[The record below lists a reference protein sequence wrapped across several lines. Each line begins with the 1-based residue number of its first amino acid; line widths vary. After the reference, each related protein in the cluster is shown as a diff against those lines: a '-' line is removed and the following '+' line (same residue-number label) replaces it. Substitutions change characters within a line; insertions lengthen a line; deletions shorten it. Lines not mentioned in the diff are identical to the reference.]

1 MFSVPTT
8 PMAAAVLRDI
18 MVMNGG
24 GGRGLKRART
34 AGRWHPADG
43 GAVRMGTCTMDGA
56 QPWYPCVTA
65 AAYNAQITKEDWL
78 AGRAA
83 PLRAVTMDGEE
94 LSIAS
99 NDPALTVYGLDL
111 SLIHI

>member
-1 MFSVPTT
+1 
-8 PMAAAVLRDI
+8 MAVKLG
-18 MVMNGG
+18 MTGG
-24 GGRGLKRART
+24 L
-34 AGRWHPADG
+34 WQPADG
-43 GAVRMGTCTMDGA
+43 GAVRMGSQTMDGA

-65 AAYNAQITKEDWL
+65 AAYNAQITKADWL

-111 SLIHI
+111 DYTAGSQAITLVYAGHAVDVVVAVIAT